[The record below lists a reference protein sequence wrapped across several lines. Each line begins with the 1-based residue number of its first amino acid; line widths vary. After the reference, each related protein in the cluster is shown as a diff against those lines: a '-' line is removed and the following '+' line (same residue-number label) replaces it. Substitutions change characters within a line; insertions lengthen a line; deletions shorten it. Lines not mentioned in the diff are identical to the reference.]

1 MEDRKISLISLA
13 LALAVIAVAI
23 IWMPGVNRT
32 PAARGAASPIAAI
45 DALPPSAA
53 GSPTGGE
60 WSVPPAPAAK
70 DPSVYMGGVTAVG
83 RVERLYV
90 RAAENVLLDYDRAP
104 QHLRANGQLFADVQ
118 FPDPLAN
125 GMEAA
130 RAQIIKTELAVRP
143 GDVIAMRFA
152 HKQNTQFFPVREA
165 TQVTSIVA
173 RANTEMAADYER
185 RILARAGVRSPV
197 ETALGIERRTE
208 SAAFSAT
215 TSR

>member
-13 LALAVIAVAI
+13 LALGIVVVTIV
-23 IWMPGVNRT
+23 WMPGMNRGSAGG
-32 PAARGAASPIAAI
+32 PASPIAAI

-53 GSPTGGE
+53 GGD
-60 WSVPPAPAAK
+60 WSVPPAPAATN
-70 DPSVYMGGVTAVG
+70 PAVYMGGVTAVG

-104 QHLRANGQLFADVQ
+104 QHLRTTAQLFADVQ

-125 GMEAA
+125 GMDAA
-130 RAQIIKTELAVRP
+130 RAQIIKTELSVRP

-197 ETALGIERRTE
+197 ETALGIQRRQDSASF
-208 SAAFSAT
+208 SAAT
-215 TSR
+215 TR

>member
-13 LALAVIAVAI
+13 LALAIIAVAV
-23 IWMPGVNRT
+23 IWMPGVNRA
-32 PAARGAASPIAAI
+32 PAARGASPIAAI

-53 GSPTGGE
+53 GSPSASE
-60 WSVPPAPAAK
+60 WTVPPAPAAK

-104 QHLRANGQLFADVQ
+104 QHLRATAQLFADVQ

-130 RAQIIKTELAVRP
+130 RAQVIKTDLAVRP

-185 RILARAGVRSPV
+185 RILARAGARTPV
-197 ETALGIERRTE
+197 ETALGIGPRPQA
-208 SAAFSAT
+208 SALLAAPAT
-215 TSR
+215 K